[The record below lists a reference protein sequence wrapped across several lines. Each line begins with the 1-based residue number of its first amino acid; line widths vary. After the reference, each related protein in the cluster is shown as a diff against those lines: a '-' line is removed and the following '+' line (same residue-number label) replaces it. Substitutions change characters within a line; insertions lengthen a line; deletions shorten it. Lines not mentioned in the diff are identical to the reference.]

1 MLRIDFLAFLIGL
14 RHVEA
19 DRTFNGLYTI
29 VNAATGRKLVAD
41 TQGFYT
47 ATTDFIPKTHLW
59 RIIPDE
65 NATHLIQNAALEVR
79 VYAQVGLD
87 REKGFF
93 VIGSDTP
100 VYRDQRWH
108 LQWNELGEGYSI
120 RNLKSGRV
128 VSDGSDGLMATLEV
142 QLGSFWWLI
151 SQERDEIGLELAK
164 QHTQCLGQD
173 ASQDLVTSENA
184 EEVFARSTRWRVE
197 VWELVLSIAVTSSL
211 CSLALCCRPAKA
223 KSEFK
228 YQIYKTQGIGSIDQ
242 VIRVECPG
250 VRHEDI
256 EVKLIPNG
264 CDVILH
270 RRPLPGLQEVWWK
283 HRFHLSLSEGFFE
296 FVEEHM
302 QLEHGF
308 LILVLRKVQQERT
321 IRFAQPQHFQ
331 HFCMDA
337 FDDELNWDYPAC
349 MDAGAG
355 TEQETGCAMTSVQK
369 MHKPDSLETL
379 SCGSN
384 QSTSLS

>member
-1 MLRIDFLAFLIGL
+1 MVRIEFLAFLIGL
-14 RHVEA
+14 CHVEA

-108 LQWNELGEGYSI
+108 LQWNDLGEGYSI

-164 QHTQCLGQD
+164 RHTQCLDQG
-173 ASQDLVTSENA
+173 ASQDVVNSENA
-184 EEVFARSTRWRVE
+184 KEVFARSTHWRVE
-197 VWELVLSIAVTSSL
+197 VWELLVLSVAVVTSSL
-211 CSLALCCRPAKA
+211 CSLALCCRPEKA

-296 FVEEHM
+296 FVEEQM

-321 IRFAQPQHFQ
+321 IRFSQPQHIQ

-337 FDDELNWDYPAC
+337 FDDELNWDYPAS
-349 MDAGAG
+349 MDVGG
-355 TEQETGCAMTSVQK
+355 TEQQTRAMISAQ
-369 MHKPDSLETL
+369 MQKPDSLETL
-379 SCGSN
+379 SCGSD